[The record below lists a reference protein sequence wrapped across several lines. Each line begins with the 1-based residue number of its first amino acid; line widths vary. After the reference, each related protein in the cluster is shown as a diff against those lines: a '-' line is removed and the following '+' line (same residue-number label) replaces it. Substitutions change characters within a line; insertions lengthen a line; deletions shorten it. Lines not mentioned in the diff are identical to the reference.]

1 MISKYNSFLSELL
14 LERAINES
22 ILYYSPDLRK
32 IINKIDSDITLDLR
46 KSETTDIKPD
56 VTFVDL
62 DQEGYLSFSTMRNA
76 KKNIIEKFPHLDYVD
91 TKVDKDL
98 SDELFDLDKRGSSR
112 ASGVSTKSRSQITI
126 GKFINKLFPGKYND
140 KQREDFVNSFK
151 AALVKVAEKF
161 EVVEG
166 VDIGFW
172 YNSRNYAQ
180 VSGTL
185 GSSCMAEKNSSI
197 FRIYEMN
204 PEVCKMLILKEDDK
218 ILGRALVWK
227 LTSIRSLGKPVAGIE
242 YFMDRQYTIKDS
254 DVQKFRNYAKEQG
267 WCYKSYNNHHSCET
281 VNINGEDRNVGMTV
295 KIEPFKVSGVIED
308 YDYIRYP
315 YMDTFRRYNPNDGF
329 FYNDGDT
336 DENEGQYI
344 LDSTT
349 GDYNEIVGGVYS
361 EWYDRRIP
369 EDDAVY
375 SDRLGDYLLRDSAV
389 QVTMGSRRHRGWYPP
404 DYDDIVFDESI
415 DEYLHFDDTVYSE
428 AKGYH
433 IYIDNAVKVINKVY
447 SDGSI
452 ENYDDAD
459 WYYDEDPNIIRIDE
473 SSYWF
478 EKLSARWNEWNEYSY
493 ILKSIMIKDY
503 NNKWIPKDIA
513 TTLYLVTEPNKD
525 NLIDIMGI
533 DYLTEV
539 DAFLLGYDIDK
550 NDKIVIDK
558 FSYQLN
564 LEQII
569 KPLTLRYKSEVKRL
583 SDILTNKGQLELELG
598 FDNEEEYK
606 VEIKERLIKL
616 SSRLEELEDGSWS

>member
-32 IINKIDSDITLDLR
+32 IINKIDSDIALDLR
-46 KSETTDIKPD
+46 RSETSDIKPD

-76 KKNIIEKFPHLDYVD
+76 KKNIIDKFPHLDYVD

-98 SDELFDLDKRGSSR
+98 ADELFDLDKRGSSR
-112 ASGVSTKSRSQITI
+112 ASGVSTKSRSQIGI

-172 YNSRNYAQ
+172 YNSKNYAQ

-227 LTSIRSLGKPVAGIE
+227 LTSIRSLGKPVEGIE

-281 VNINGEDRNVGMTV
+281 VNIEGVDKNVGMTV
-295 KIEPFKVSGVIED
+295 KVKPFKVSGVIED
-308 YDYIRYP
+308 YDYVRYP
-315 YMDTFRRYNPNDGF
+315 YMDTFRRYNPNDGY
-329 FYNDGDT
+329 FYNDSDT

-344 LDSTT
+344 LDSTS
-349 GDYNEIVGGVYS
+349 GDYNEIEGGVYS

-369 EDDAVY
+369 EDEAVY

-389 QVTMGSRRHRGWYPP
+389 EVTMGNRRHRGWYPS

-415 DEYLHFDDTVYSE
+415 DEYLHADDTVYSD

-433 IYIDNAVKVINKVY
+433 IFEENAVKVINKVY

-452 ENYDDAD
+452 EDADGAD
-459 WYYDEDPNIIRIDE
+459 WYYDEDSNITRIDE

-478 EKLSARWNEWNEYSY
+478 EKLSARWNEWDSYSY
-493 ILKSIMIKDY
+493 ILKSIMTKDY
-503 NNKWIPKDIA
+503 NNKWIPKTIS
-513 TTLYLVTEPNKD
+513 TNVYLATEPNKD
-525 NLIDIMGI
+525 NSIDLMGI
-533 DYLTEV
+533 EYLTEV

-550 NDKIVIDK
+550 NDVRLIDK

-569 KPLTLRYKSEVKRL
+569 KPLTLRYKSESIKLR
-583 SDILTNKGQLELELG
+583 DILSNKGQLKLELG
-598 FDNEEEYK
+598 FEDEEEYK
-606 VEIKERLIKL
+606 VEIKKRLLRL

>member
-32 IINKIDSDITLDLR
+32 IINKIDSDIALDLR

-76 KKNIIEKFPHLDYVD
+76 KKNIIDKFPHLDYVD

-98 SDELFDLDKRGSSR
+98 ADELFDLDKRGSSR
-112 ASGVSTKSRSQITI
+112 ASGVSTKSRSQIGI

-172 YNSRNYAQ
+172 YNSKNYAQ

-227 LTSIRSLGKPVAGIE
+227 LTSIRSLGKPVEGIE

-281 VNINGEDRNVGMTV
+281 VNIEGVDKNVGMTV
-295 KIEPFKVSGVIED
+295 KVKPFKVSGVIED
-308 YDYIRYP
+308 YDYVRYP
-315 YMDTFRRYNPNDGF
+315 YMDTFRRYNPNDGY
-329 FYNDGDT
+329 FYNDSDT

-344 LDSTT
+344 LDSTS
-349 GDYNEIVGGVYS
+349 GDYNEIEGGVYS

-369 EDDAVY
+369 EDEAVY

-389 QVTMGSRRHRGWYPP
+389 EVTMGNRRHRGWYPS

-415 DEYLHFDDTVYSE
+415 DEYLHADDTVYSD

-433 IYIDNAVKVINKVY
+433 IFEENAVKVINKVY

-452 ENYDDAD
+452 EDADGAD
-459 WYYDEDPNIIRIDE
+459 WYYDEDSNITRIDE

-478 EKLSARWNEWNEYSY
+478 EKLSARWNEWDSYSY
-493 ILKSIMIKDY
+493 ILKSIMTKDY
-503 NNKWIPKDIA
+503 NNKWIPKTIS
-513 TTLYLVTEPNKD
+513 TNVYLATEPNKD
-525 NLIDIMGI
+525 NSIDLMGI
-533 DYLTEV
+533 EYLTEV

-550 NDKIVIDK
+550 NDVRLIDK

-569 KPLTLRYKSEVKRL
+569 KPLTLRYKSESIKLR
-583 SDILTNKGQLELELG
+583 DILSNKGQLKLELG
-598 FDNEEEYK
+598 FEDEEEYK
-606 VEIKERLIKL
+606 VEIKKRLLRL

>member
-32 IINKIDSDITLDLR
+32 IINKIDSDIALDLR
-46 KSETTDIKPD
+46 RSETDDIKAD
-56 VTFVDL
+56 ITFVDL
-62 DQEGYLSFSTMRNA
+62 DKEGYLSFSTMRNA

-91 TKVDKDL
+91 TKVDKAL

-112 ASGVSTKSRSQITI
+112 SSGVSTKSRSQITI
-126 GKFINKLFPGKYND
+126 GKFINKLFPNKYND

-172 YNSRNYAQ
+172 YNSKNYAQ

-204 PEVCKMLILKEDDK
+204 PEVCKMLILKEDNK
-218 ILGRALVWK
+218 ILGRALIWK
-227 LTSIRSLGKPVAGIE
+227 LTSIKNLGKPVVGIE

-281 VNINGEDRNVGMTV
+281 ANINGEDRNVGMTV
-295 KIEPFKVSGVIED
+295 KVKPFKDED

-315 YMDTFRRYNPNDGF
+315 YMDTFRRYNPNNGY

-349 GDYNEIVGGVYS
+349 GDYSEIEGGFYS

-375 SDRLGDYLLRDSAV
+375 SDPLSDYLLRDSAV
-389 QVTMGSRRHRGWYPP
+389 QVTMGMRRHRGWYPP

-415 DEYLHFDDTVYSE
+415 EEYLHADDTVYSD

-433 IYIDNAVKVINKVY
+433 IYTDNACKVINKVY

-459 WYYDEDPNIIRIDE
+459 WYYDGDPNITTIDE
-473 SSYWF
+473 SNWF
-478 EKLSARWNEWNEYSY
+478 KKLSDRYSEWNDYTY

-503 NNKWIPKDIA
+503 NNDWIPKA
-513 TTLYLVTEPNKD
+513 LSTNVYLATEPNKD
-525 NLIDIMGI
+525 NSIDLMGI
-533 DYLTEV
+533 EYLTEV

-550 NDKIVIDK
+550 NDVRLIDN

-564 LEQII
+564 LAPII
-569 KPLTLRYKSEVKRL
+569 KTLTLRYKSECIKLR
-583 SDILTNKGQLELELG
+583 DILSNKGQLKLELG

-606 VEIKERLIKL
+606 VEIKRRLLNL

>member
-1 MISKYNSFLSELL
+1 MDGS
-14 LERAINES
+14 
-22 ILYYSPDLRK
+22 
-32 IINKIDSDITLDLR
+32 
-46 KSETTDIKPD
+46 
-56 VTFVDL
+56 
-62 DQEGYLSFSTMRNA
+62 
-76 KKNIIEKFPHLDYVD
+76 
-91 TKVDKDL
+91 DL
-98 SDELFDLDKRGSSR
+98 SAGIF
-112 ASGVSTKSRSQITI
+112 TKSRNEI
-126 GKFINKLFPGKYND
+126 GLGRFVNKLFPGKYND

-281 VNINGEDRNVGMTV
+281 VNIEGVDKNVGMTV
-295 KIEPFKVSGVIED
+295 KVKPFKEED
-308 YDYIRYP
+308 YDYVRYP
-315 YMDTFRRYNPNDGF
+315 YMDTFRRYNPNDGY

-344 LDSTT
+344 LDSTS
-349 GDYNEIVGGVYS
+349 GDYNEIEGGVYS

-389 QVTMGSRRHRGWYPP
+389 EVTMGSSRHRGWYPP

-415 DEYLHFDDTVYSE
+415 DEYLHADDCVYSE
-428 AKGYH
+428 VKGYH
-433 IYIDNAVKVINKVY
+433 IYIDNAVQVISKVY

-452 ENYDDAD
+452 EDADDAD
-459 WYYDEDPNIIRIDE
+459 WYYDEDSNITRIDE

-503 NNKWIPKDIA
+503 NNKWIPKDIS
-513 TTLYLVTEPNKD
+513 TNVYLVTEPNKD

-606 VEIKERLIKL
+606 VEIKRRLIKL

>member
-32 IINKIDSDITLDLR
+32 IINKIDSDIALDLR

-76 KKNIIEKFPHLDYVD
+76 KKNIIDKFPHLDYVD

-98 SDELFDLDKRGSSR
+98 ADELFDLDKRGSSR

-227 LTSIRSLGKPVAGIE
+227 LTSIRSLGKPVEGIE

-281 VNINGEDRNVGMTV
+281 VNIEGVDKNVGMTV
-295 KIEPFKVSGVIED
+295 KVKPFKVSGVIED
-308 YDYIRYP
+308 YDYVRYP
-315 YMDTFRRYNPNDGF
+315 YMDTFRRYNPNDGY
-329 FYNDGDT
+329 FYNDSDT

-344 LDSTT
+344 LDSTS
-349 GDYNEIVGGVYS
+349 GDYNEIEGGVYS

-369 EDDAVY
+369 EDEAVY

-389 QVTMGSRRHRGWYPP
+389 EVTMGNRRHRGWYPS

-415 DEYLHFDDTVYSE
+415 DEYLHADDTIYSE
-428 AKGYH
+428 VKGYH
-433 IYIDNAVKVINKVY
+433 IYKDNAVQVISKVY

-452 ENYDDAD
+452 EDADDAD
-459 WYYDEDPNIIRIDE
+459 WYYDGDPNITRIDE

-478 EKLSARWNEWNEYSY
+478 EKLSARWNEWDSYSY
-493 ILKSIMIKDY
+493 ILKSIMTKDY
-503 NNKWIPKDIA
+503 NNKWVPKIIS
-513 TTLYLVTEPNKD
+513 TNVYLVTEPNKD
-525 NLIDIMGI
+525 NSIDLMGI

-550 NDKIVIDK
+550 NDQRLIDN

-569 KPLTLRYKSEVKRL
+569 KPLTLRYKSESIKLR
-583 SDILTNKGQLELELG
+583 DILSNKGQLKLELE

-606 VEIKERLIKL
+606 VEIKKRLLKL